1 MKNETRPP
9 IVAILG
15 HVDHGKT
22 TLISKIKQVDLTKKE
37 FGGISQHIGAY
48 QIKVKSPDKKVKTIT
63 LIDTPGH
70 VAFSK
75 MRSRGAKVA
84 DLAILVVAADEGVK
98 PQTLESLKHIKTTKI
113 PYLVAINKID
123 LPTAKKLDWLKGNL
137 AENKIFVEGYGGD
150 VLAVSVSAKT
160 GKGVDQ
166 LLEMVLLLAEMA
178 ELKANPQGK
187 LEAVVIES
195 RLDKSRGPLATVLI
209 RDGTLKV
216 GEKIVA
222 EETYAKVK
230 AIFDEN
236 GKKVNQ
242 AGPAQPVEVLGFDQV
257 PPVGTKIVKSTVEK
271 SVPLLESKKEVSEIK
286 KVVDKEKGLN
296 IILKADVL
304 GTLEAI
310 LSSLPEEVKI
320 ILSKVGEISESD
332 ILLASSTK
340 AEIIGFNIKTPG
352 CVKKLAETEKVEIKT
367 YQVIYDLLDEIEKR
381 ILKKLEPTIDEEI
394 LGEAKIIAEFEIK
407 GQRIAGCRVKKGQ
420 ISKKDKVHLKRG
432 KKILGDGWIKSL
444 KIGKEV
450 VEKVKVKDEFGVI
463 LSDNLVDFV
472 VGDVLISYR
481 SAAE

>member
-1 MKNETRPP
+1 MKNQTRSP
-9 IVAILG
+9 IVAVLG

-22 TLISKIKQVDLTKKE
+22 TLISKIKEVDLTQKE

-48 QIKVKSPDKKVKTIT
+48 QVRGIT

-70 VAFSK
+70 VVFSQ

-98 PQTLESLKHIKTTKI
+98 PQTLESLKHIKAAKT

-123 LPTAKKLDWLKGNL
+123 LLTAKKLDWLKGNL
-137 AENKIFVEGYGGD
+137 AENKILVEGYGGD
-150 VLAVSVSAKT
+150 ILVVPVSAKT
-160 GKGVDQ
+160 GKGIDQ

-195 RLDKSRGPLATVLI
+195 RLDKNRGPLATVLI

-222 EETYAKVK
+222 EEAYAKVK
-230 AIFDEN
+230 AMFDEN
-236 GKKVNQ
+236 GKKINQ
-242 AGPAQPVEVLGFDQV
+242 TSPAQPVEVLGFNQV
-257 PPVGTKIVKSTVEK
+257 PPVGSKVVKLATEEQ
-271 SVPLLESKKEVSEIK
+271 PLLTVAKKTSQEKVVSEG
-286 KVVDKEKGLN
+286 KGLRV
-296 IILKADVL
+296 ILKADVL

-310 LSSLPEEVKI
+310 LSSFSDEVEI
-320 ILSKVGEISESD
+320 ILSGVGEINESD

-340 AEIIGFNIKTPG
+340 AEIIGFN
-352 CVKKLAETEKVEIKT
+352 VKATAGIRKLAETEGVKIKT
-367 YQVIYDLLDEIEKR
+367 YQVIYELLEEIEKR

-394 LGEAKIIAEFEIK
+394 LGEAEIIAEFEIK

-420 ISKKDKVHLKRG
+420 ISKRDKVHLKRG
-432 KKILGDGWIKSL
+432 KKILADGWIKSL
-444 KIGKEV
+444 RISKEA

-463 LSDNLVDFV
+463 LSDNLDFAI
-472 VGDVLISYR
+472 GDVLVFYR
-481 SAAE
+481 PLKE